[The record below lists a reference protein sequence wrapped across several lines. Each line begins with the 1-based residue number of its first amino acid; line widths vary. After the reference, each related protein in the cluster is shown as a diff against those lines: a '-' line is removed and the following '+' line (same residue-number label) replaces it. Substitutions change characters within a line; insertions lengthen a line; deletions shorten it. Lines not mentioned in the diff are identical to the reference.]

1 MDKKESSHGFKKIPK
16 PHPDKYMQ
24 TERAFSL
31 RADMETAEIQP
42 KVQFVKFV
50 LDGNLLRKHDF
61 WPSSWFLARD
71 SSAVKD
77 PHAVTLS
84 DLLTRFSEQYQN
96 RILKDLEGWKRKADK
111 ICIYYRHKHLFRIR
125 SLNKTLLFW
134 CSSNS
139 LIYYTITPRN
149 KDVYIACRWYHDIT
163 DLLSQYFV
171 AGRNTKQQHVEN
183 QFINNVT

>member
-61 WPSSWFLARD
+61 
-71 SSAVKD
+71 
-77 PHAVTLS
+77 
-84 DLLTRFSEQYQN
+84 
-96 RILKDLEGWKRKADK
+96 
-111 ICIYYRHKHLFRIR
+111 
-125 SLNKTLLFW
+125 
-134 CSSNS
+134 
-139 LIYYTITPRN
+139 
-149 KDVYIACRWYHDIT
+149 
-163 DLLSQYFV
+163 
-171 AGRNTKQQHVEN
+171 
-183 QFINNVT
+183 